1 VILNKRL
8 ALRHRCERHSW
19 AVLPLQTV
27 SIDPERI
34 ERTAMQTPDQTN
46 RPPEPPPAEPVQKK
60 PGEEPAGNESNN
72 PLGDPN
78 DVGTAGDYSR

>member
-1 VILNKRL
+1 
-8 ALRHRCERHSW
+8 
-19 AVLPLQTV
+19 
-27 SIDPERI
+27 
-34 ERTAMQTPDQTN
+34 MQAPDQTDPQPAK
-46 RPPEPPPAEPVQKK
+46 PPSEPAQKK

>member
-1 VILNKRL
+1 
-8 ALRHRCERHSW
+8 
-19 AVLPLQTV
+19 
-27 SIDPERI
+27 
-34 ERTAMQTPDQTN
+34 MQTPDQTD
-46 RPPEPPPAEPVQKK
+46 PQPAKPSSEPVQKK

>member
-1 VILNKRL
+1 MILNKRL

-27 SIDPERI
+27 PIDPE
-34 ERTAMQTPDQTN
+34 
-46 RPPEPPPAEPVQKK
+46 QKK